1 MEKPEAAN
9 PVIPIQW
16 DSGFTKIPCPRKA
29 GYFCVITRHVVSE
42 YRCKIVTDLKR
53 SMIEKN
59 ELSKNEL
66 LKHVVE
72 GIHEKKGKNI
82 NTIELKGISGAVC
95 DYFVICEGN
104 TPTQVSALADSVEK
118 MVLENVGERPLRVHG
133 KQNAE
138 WIGMDYGS
146 VIVHIFLPE
155 LRNFY
160 NIDLLWQDARA
171 VRIPSI
177 D

>member
-1 MEKPEAAN
+1 MKASIAA
-9 PVIPIQW
+9 
-16 DSGFTKIPCPRKA
+16 KI
-29 GYFCVITRHVVSE
+29 E
-42 YRCKIVTDLKR
+42 TDLKR

-59 ELSKNEL
+59 ELFKNEL

-104 TPTQVSALADSVEK
+104 TPTQVSALAESVEK

-171 VRIPSI
+171 VRIPSV